1 MNAFHTLPYV
11 VYIADAMYIWFRD
24 KSIRISNILLS
35 LIGELERLI

>member
-1 MNAFHTLPYV
+1 MNAFHTLPY

-24 KSIRISNILLS
+24 TSIRISNILLS